1 MVYLLIPIL
10 FSVWA
15 AIFILLLL
23 YKTFKPTHL
32 LRTLTWLDQSYDDL
46 THQASGW
53 SWIFLC
59 DLLGWFLSTRIGQ
72 FLWMLFSMMLSIV
85 FCGPIVFYAFFR
97 SVYNFGPV
105 RRSLW
110 EILVD
115 PVPPEEY
122 YVNESNETSGTFKAR
137 QMMNRKNLRR
147 LRIERKRIIARP
159 VPRKVLRNKRIR
171 VEEAQPLLI
180 FQRCQHDLSGNCGFK
195 TSKITPVAD
204 KHNVHSSYSS
214 PHASTM
220 GLGSMDATVDMGNI
234 FDYAIYSISVP
245 KLFFLSAPKKPPD
258 GIISDVIMFMTI
270 SSIFLMITSRACLR
284 LSRRIALRNT

>member
-10 FSVWA
+10 FSVRA

-23 YKTFKPTHL
+23 YKTFKPTNL

-72 FLWMLFSMMLSIV
+72 FLWMLFSMVLSIV

-105 RRSLW
+105 RRSLR

-204 KHNVHSSYSS
+204 KHNVHSSYLS

-220 GLGSMDATVDMGNI
+220 GLGSMDATVDMSNI
-234 FDYAIYSISVP
+234 FDYAIYSILIP
-245 KLFFLSAPKKPPD
+245 KL
-258 GIISDVIMFMTI
+258 
-270 SSIFLMITSRACLR
+270 IFL
-284 LSRRIALRNT
+284 